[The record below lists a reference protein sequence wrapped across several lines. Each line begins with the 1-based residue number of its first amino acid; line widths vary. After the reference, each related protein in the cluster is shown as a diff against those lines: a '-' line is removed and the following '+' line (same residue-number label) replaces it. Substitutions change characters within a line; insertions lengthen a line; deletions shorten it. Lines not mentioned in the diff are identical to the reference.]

1 MSAGGGGARVKAV
14 GVTTLVLLALAAGA
28 YAFTF
33 GALRADG
40 PREIVVIAKDMAFT
54 SPDPQGG
61 APPAAAASGETP
73 GPTIVLRAGERV
85 RIVLRNQDPG
95 MRHDLVADHLG
106 LRTEALDHGESD
118 SLDLRVPNEASE
130 GDYYCS
136 FHSRLMRGR
145 IVVR

>member
-1 MSAGGGGARVKAV
+1 MKAI
-14 GVTTLVLLALAAGA
+14 GVATILLLALAAGA

-33 GALRADG
+33 GARRADE
-40 PREIVVIAKDMAFT
+40 PREIVLIAKDMAFT
-54 SPDPQGG
+54 SPGTPGG
-61 APPAAAASGETP
+61 ASPAAVPSGETP

-118 SLDLRVPNEASE
+118 SIDLRVPNEASE